1 MTPTGTTRSEPG
13 FADRLNPSASDPGP
27 PAFPMPP
34 MRRLLLFAY
43 NYPPQ
48 LAGVRRTVKFIR
60 YLREFGWQCS
70 VVTVKP
76 VCGSGWDD
84 APLREIASV
93 RPEVRFTASLDP
105 YRLCMALHEWR
116 WPLMRRVYQGPAGR
130 GSETG
135 VSTSGG
141 LSRTIMEALR
151 RGVFLP
157 DDRIGWL
164 PFAFAAGL
172 AHARRWKPHA
182 LYSTSYPHTAHLAAA
197 LVRQITGIPW
207 LADFRDG
214 WTQNPAFFRPL
225 TPLHAWAQRRLE
237 RCVARRADALVTVSP
252 PITRHL
258 QHLRGSCSIPAETIY
273 NGFDD
278 SDFPLTEDADGEPMT
293 NENRPEDATAAG
305 QKPFTLVYTGTFFG
319 TRTPETLLEAVAR
332 LCRRRKDF
340 AVRGRVI
347 LHTAL
352 EECWL
357 ARITTL
363 GIAENVAVRSFL
375 PHRQALRRQRR
386 ADALILVT
394 DTGPG
399 SEIIVTQKVFEY
411 LASGRPLWALCGEEG
426 ACRELLERTGGAYPA
441 PPENPEAAAAA
452 LEALFDAWLADRLQ
466 GAPAE
471 RLAPFHRREQTR
483 QLAQLLDQIA
493 LHRDSD
499 SRT

>member
-1 MTPTGTTRSEPG
+1 
-13 FADRLNPSASDPGP
+13 
-27 PAFPMPP
+27 

-60 YLREFGWQCS
+60 YLCEFGWQCS
-70 VVTVKP
+70 IITVKP
-76 VCGSGWDD
+76 VRGSGWDD
-84 APLREIASV
+84 APLREIAPA
-93 RPEVRFTASLDP
+93 RPEVRPTPSLDP
-105 YRLCMALHEWR
+105 YRLSMALREWR
-116 WPLMRRVYQGPAGR
+116 WPLMRRVYQGPAR
-130 GSETG
+130 SDSLTG

-141 LSRTIMEALR
+141 FSRTIMEFLR

-157 DDRIGWL
+157 DDRVGWL
-164 PFAFAAGL
+164 PFAVAAGL

-225 TPLHAWAQRRLE
+225 TPLHAWVQRRLE

-258 QHLRGSCSIPAETIY
+258 QQLRGNHPIPAVTIY

-278 SDFPLTEDADGEPMT
+278 SDFPLNASGDDEPVI
-293 NENRPEDATAAG
+293 PATPRGDTTVAG
-305 QKPFTLVYTGTFFG
+305 LKPFSLLYTGTFFG
-319 TRTPETLLEAVAR
+319 TRTPETFLEAVAR
-332 LCRRRKDF
+332 LRRRRKDF
-340 AVRGRVI
+340 ASRARI
-347 LHTAL
+347 LLHTAL
-352 EECWL
+352 EEQWI
-357 ARITTL
+357 ARISTL
-363 GIAENVAVRSFL
+363 GLGENVELQPFL
-375 PHRQALRRQRR
+375 PHREALRRQRQ
-386 ADALILVT
+386 ADALLLVT

-411 LASGRPLWALCGEEG
+411 LASGRPIWALCGEAG

-441 PPENPEAAAAA
+441 PPENPDAAADA
-452 LEALFDAWLADRLQ
+452 LEALFDSWLAGQ
-466 GAPAE
+466 AKGAPAE
-471 RLAPFHRREQTR
+471 YLAPFHRREQTR
-483 QLAQLLDQIA
+483 RLAELLDQIT
-493 LHRDSD
+493 HHGDSGA
-499 SRT
+499 